1 MPAFYLGKRH
11 PDGAIPNVE
20 VSLYHDFRRPAEANF
35 ADKSSRAV
43 RGARESGLLWRSDQ
57 RCLNR
62 RRETD
67 KHDEPITSWIRLD
80 RVDQPV
86 VAQPHI
92 AGRNDRHACV
102 SDQSVNHVEDS
113 ARICLPHRNFVVK
126 TGESIIVFRLAPNQ
140 SCIKRAKSS
149 E

>member
-20 VSLYHDFRRPAEANF
+20 LSLYTISATLLKQILRTDPV
-35 ADKSSRAV
+35 DLSRA
-43 RGARESGLLWRSDQ
+43 ARESGLLWRSDQ
-57 RCLNR
+57 RRFHWSC
-62 RRETD
+62 
-67 KHDEPITSWIRLD
+67 EPDQDHQSIASRVCLD
-80 RVDQPV
+80 RIGQPI

-126 TGESIIVFRLAPNQ
+126 AGESIIVLRLAPNQ
-140 SCIKRAKSS
+140 SCIKRAKSG